1 MKKESNTD
9 ATYFNENEILDLN
22 SMKPFEFEPKTNMGD
37 TSSSQKKPSE
47 VFCNKKCAQK
57 FRKNHWKTLEIHW
70 AQACNFVKKDSGTG
84 VFL

>member
-22 SMKPFEFEPKTNMGD
+22 SMKPFEPKTNMGD

-47 VFCNKKCAQK
+47 VFCNKKCA
-57 FRKNHWKTLEIHW
+57 
-70 AQACNFVKKDSGTG
+70 
-84 VFL
+84 